1 MINYLQKIMKGYD
14 FQKRLHPIHNL
25 NKRVRQ
31 DNKSQKAC
39 NIKLIAGINKF
50 GNNKILLRRKRKKQ

>member
-1 MINYLQKIMKGYD
+1 MKGYD